1 VLETAKTCHKTTG
14 CLSLSTQDTRIPA
27 LPIKQSSKTTTMEHQ
42 ERQQLDP
49 PQQML
54 MDSSFCSLDGLDV
67 ALPSPVSSI

>member
-1 VLETAKTCHKTTG
+1 
-14 CLSLSTQDTRIPA
+14 
-27 LPIKQSSKTTTMEHQ
+27 MEHQ